1 MLLLAAGVSAYFCWW
16 RVSHYVKEAK
26 TVVVDLRRRITGSF
40 QEKATDSTPTN
51 NLNNLKVASNPQTQ
65 LPRDATHYVAFCS
78 RFSENPVGFPGHGF
92 VLWSQQWPPP
102 QLRLCDTS
110 GRYPCEAFDQFVALV
125 TPVNGT
131 FVKEPLSSHPEC
143 VEYSLV
149 AVVDAE
155 DFERSLQVRDQ
166 WRHRKFKVF
175 ESDCVN
181 FVDAIAATL
190 ALERP
195 ARATL
200 FPQDY
205 VGHLRELNAGK
216 SVRDLNTGKT
226 LPDLNTGKAMRDLN
240 TRTGIPSHSTPIN

>member
-1 MLLLAAGVSAYFCWW
+1 MIARINSRLTCVIALILLLAAGVSAYFYWW
-16 RVSHYVKEAK
+16 RTAHYVKEAK
-26 TVVVDLRRRITGSF
+26 TVVVDLRRGVTGSLK
-40 QEKATDSTPTN
+40 EKATDPTPTPTN
-51 NLNNLKVASNPQTQ
+51 EPKVAGNLKVACNPQSTQ
-65 LPRDATHYVAFCS
+65 LPGEATHYVAFCS
-78 RFSENPVGFPGHGF
+78 RFSENPIGFPGHGF

-110 GRYPCEAFDQFVALV
+110 GLYPCEALDQFVALV

-131 FVKEPLSSHPEC
+131 FVKEPLSAHPEC

-149 AVVDAE
+149 AAVDAE
-155 DFERSLQVRDQ
+155 DFERSLKVRDQ

-181 FVDAIAATL
+181 FVDAVAASL
-190 ALERP
+190 ALQRP

-205 VGHLRELNAGK
+205 VGRLRELNAGK
-216 SVRDLNTGKT
+216 
-226 LPDLNTGKAMRDLN
+226 
-240 TRTGIPSHSTPIN
+240 